1 MTPNPILEEIYKT
14 RDEILAEHA
23 GDLGAYIRTA
33 NERALA
39 SGHPIATLK
48 QRTIRCAGEANL
60 GVLAV
65 ENQSDTSSVGQ
76 SRQ

>member
-1 MTPNPILEEIYKT
+1 MTRNPILEEIYKT

-39 SGHPIATLK
+39 SRHPIATLK
-48 QRTIRCAGEANL
+48 QRTIRCGAAAKS
-60 GVLAV
+60 GVLEV
-65 ENQSDTSSVGQ
+65 EHQSSPPGG
-76 SRQ
+76 R